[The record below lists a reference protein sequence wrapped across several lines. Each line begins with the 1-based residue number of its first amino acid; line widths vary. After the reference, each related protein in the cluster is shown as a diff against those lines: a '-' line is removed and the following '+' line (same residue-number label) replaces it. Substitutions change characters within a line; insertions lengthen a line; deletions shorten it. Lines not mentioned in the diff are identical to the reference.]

1 MAFTASFGFPEPRLP
16 TTQQKKV
23 AEQSPIRFRYLL
35 QVALQRGG
43 QLTWTSLA
51 IANSPEELDRYLKA
65 WLALDENRRAYSGQA
80 RFELLPDLN

>member
-1 MAFTASFGFPEPRLP
+1 MAFTASFGFPEPRMP
-16 TTQQKKV
+16 SAKQKVV
-23 AEQSPIRFRYLL
+23 AEQSTIRFRYLL